1 MVIKIQ
7 ASKWWEMLL
16 NICPK
21 NYSKLLLSCLG
32 CPIEPIQ
39 GSSQLVREVF
49 NWSKESFVIAKRGN
63 VLPCVRALSLPLN
76 LTLNLPASYPG
87 NWLLL
92 LHSLIPPHTHIVTV
106 SLYLRLHP
114 PDYSN
119 NARLSRLLGLEFT
132 STCCA
137 CCGAGV
143 RLGRLE
149 ELQGGAPS
157 HRARIA
163 GRTHTRCCA
172 QLRVKLLPY
181 SHWCT
186 CLCTTQ
192 CSHVQCNSISCV
204 QLTNDHIVEAVGPT
218 VFSVVA
224 HLQHKG
230 IIKFQQKTDTLEP
243 PVGFDTK

>member
-1 MVIKIQ
+1 MCCLVYVRYPCHWLWPW
-7 ASKWWEMLL
+7 ASRHH
-16 NICPK
+16 IPAT
-21 NYSKLLLSCLG
+21 G
-32 CPIEPIQ
+32 CCCSIHW
-39 GSSQLVREVF
+39 F
-49 NWSKESFVIAKRGN
+49 
-63 VLPCVRALSLPLN
+63 
-76 LTLNLPASYPG
+76 
-87 NWLLL
+87 
-92 LHSLIPPHTHIVTV
+92 PPHTHIVTV

-204 QLTNDHIVEAVGPT
+204 QLTNVHMVEAVGPT
-218 VFSVVA
+218 VLVSSPIYNTR
-224 HLQHKG
+224 G
-230 IIKFQQKTDTLEP
+230 S
-243 PVGFDTK
+243 

>member
-1 MVIKIQ
+1 MVQRKFCN
-7 ASKWWEMLL
+7 SKAGQCVALCTCA
-16 NICPK
+16 IPAIDFD
-21 NYSKLLLSCLG
+21 
-32 CPIEPIQ
+32 PEPPGII
-39 GSSQLVREVF
+39 SRQLAVAAPF
-49 NWSKESFVIAKRGN
+49 TDS
-63 VLPCVRALSLPLN
+63 
-76 LTLNLPASYPG
+76 
-87 NWLLL
+87 
-92 LHSLIPPHTHIVTV
+92 PHTHIVTV

-172 QLRVKLLPY
+172 AACKVAPILTLVHLPVHHPMLACAMQLYILCSADEC
-181 SHWCT
+181 SHGELDQQCWCRRPF
-186 CLCTTQ
+186 TTQ
-192 CSHVQCNSISCV
+192 G
-204 QLTNDHIVEAVGPT
+204 DHKVPA
-218 VFSVVA
+218 
-224 HLQHKG
+224 K
-230 IIKFQQKTDTLEP
+230 D
-243 PVGFDTK
+243 

>member
-1 MVIKIQ
+1 MVQRKFCN
-7 ASKWWEMLL
+7 SKAGQCVALCTCA
-16 NICPK
+16 IPAIDFD
-21 NYSKLLLSCLG
+21 
-32 CPIEPIQ
+32 PEPPGII
-39 GSSQLVREVF
+39 SRQLAVAAPF
-49 NWSKESFVIAKRGN
+49 TDS
-63 VLPCVRALSLPLN
+63 
-76 LTLNLPASYPG
+76 
-87 NWLLL
+87 
-92 LHSLIPPHTHIVTV
+92 PHTQIVTV

-143 RLGRLE
+143 RLGWLE

-163 GRTHTRCCA
+163 GRTHTPCCA

-204 QLTNDHIVEAVGPT
+204 QLTNVHIVEAVGPT
-218 VFSVVA
+218 VLVSSPIYNTR
-224 HLQHKG
+224 G
-230 IIKFQQKTDTLEP
+230 S
-243 PVGFDTK
+243 

>member
-21 NYSKLLLSCLG
+21 RYSKLLLSYLG

-39 GSSQLVREVF
+39 GSSQLVREVL

-63 VLPCVRALSLPLN
+63 VLPCVRALSLPLT

-92 LHSLIPPHTHIVTV
+92 LHSLIPPHTHVVTV

-172 QLRVKLLPY
+172 AACKVAPILTLVHLPVHHPMLTCAMQLY
-181 SHWCT
+181 I
-186 CLCTTQ
+186 LCSADE
-192 CSHVQCNSISCV
+192 CSHSGGSWTNSV
-204 QLTNDHIVEAVGPT
+204 
-218 VFSVVA
+218 
-224 HLQHKG
+224 
-230 IIKFQQKTDTLEP
+230 
-243 PVGFDTK
+243 

>member
-21 NYSKLLLSCLG
+21 NYSKFLLSYLG

-39 GSSQLVREVF
+39 GSSQLVREVL

-63 VLPCVRALSLPLN
+63 VLPCVRALSLPLT

-163 GRTHTRCCA
+163 GRTHTPCCA

-204 QLTNDHIVEAVGPT
+204 QLTNVHIEEAVGPT
-218 VFSVVA
+218 VLVSSPIYNTR
-224 HLQHKG
+224 G
-230 IIKFQQKTDTLEP
+230 S
-243 PVGFDTK
+243 

>member
-1 MVIKIQ
+1 
-7 ASKWWEMLL
+7 MLL

-21 NYSKLLLSCLG
+21 NYSKLLLSYLG

-39 GSSQLVREVF
+39 GSSQLVREVL

-92 LHSLIPPHTHIVTV
+92 LHSLIPPHTQIVTV

-163 GRTHTRCCA
+163 GRTHTPCCA

-192 CSHVQCNSISCV
+192 CST
-204 QLTNDHIVEAVGPT
+204 LYL
-218 VFSVVA
+218 VFSWRMFTWWRQ
-224 HLQHKG
+224 LDQQCWCRRPFTTQGDHKVPAKDWYTG
-230 IIKFQQKTDTLEP
+230 TTS
-243 PVGFDTK
+243 GFWYKMKKRYEAWN